1 LPYRHLAGSHR
12 TAAPALATLALGQGN
27 ALLDELDKR
36 IIRLLQRNARVPN
49 TEIGRALEV
58 TETTIRNRVS
68 RLLDEGLIEIVAVVN
83 PKATEATIS
92 AFLLLTVAP
101 PGLHDIAEAIKARA
115 EVRYLSL
122 VLGRGQIIAEA
133 FFRDHDHLLRFQ
145 SEFIGGLPNVT
156 GVETWVVVNVH
167 KLSYEWEI

>member
-1 LPYRHLAGSHR
+1 
-12 TAAPALATLALGQGN
+12 
-27 ALLDELDKR
+27 LLDDLDKR
-36 IIRLLQRNARVPN
+36 IIRVLQRNARVPN

-68 RLLDEGLIEIVAVVN
+68 RLIDEGLIEIVALVN

-92 AFLLLTVAP
+92 AFLLLTVSP
-101 PGLHDIAEAIKARA
+101 PGVQEVAELIKARP

-122 VLGRGQIIAEA
+122 IIGRGQIMVEA
-133 FFRDHDHLLRFQ
+133 FFRDHAHMLSFQ
-145 SEFIGGLPNVT
+145 TDFIATLPAVT
-156 GVETWVVVNVH
+156 GMESWLVVHVH

>member
-1 LPYRHLAGSHR
+1 MITRSGD
-12 TAAPALATLALGQGN
+12 

-49 TEIGRALEV
+49 TEIGRALDV

-68 RLLDEGLIEIVAVVN
+68 RLLDDGLIEIVAVVN
-83 PKATEATIS
+83 PRATEATIS
-92 AFLLLTVAP
+92 AFLLLTVSP
-101 PGLHDIAEAIKARA
+101 PGVHEVAELIKARA

-122 VLGRGQIIAEA
+122 VIGRGQIMVEA
-133 FFRDHDHLLRFQ
+133 FFRDHPHMLSFQ
-145 SEFIGGLPNVT
+145 TEFIAALPNVT
-156 GVETWVVVNVH
+156 GVESWLVVHVH

>member
-1 LPYRHLAGSHR
+1 V
-12 TAAPALATLALGQGN
+12 
-27 ALLDELDKR
+27 LDELDKR

-49 TEIGRALEV
+49 TEIGRSLEV

-68 RLLDEGLIEIVAVVN
+68 RLMDEGLIEIVAVVN

-101 PGLHDIAEAIKARA
+101 PGVHEVAEQIKARP

-122 VLGRGQIIAEA
+122 VLGRGQMMIEA
-133 FFRDHDHLLRFQ
+133 FFRDHPHLLSFQ
-145 SEFIGGLPNVT
+145 TEFLGGLPTVT
-156 GVETWVVVNVH
+156 SMESWVVVHVH

>member
-1 LPYRHLAGSHR
+1 M
-12 TAAPALATLALGQGN
+12 
-27 ALLDELDKR
+27 LDELDKR

-49 TEIGRALEV
+49 TEIGRALDV

-68 RLLDEGLIEIVAVVN
+68 RLLDDGLIEIVAVVN

-101 PGLHDIAEAIKARA
+101 PGVHEVAEEIKARA

-122 VLGRGQIIAEA
+122 VIGRGQIMAEA
-133 FFRDHDHLLRFQ
+133 FFRDPLHLLSFQ
-145 SEFIGGLPNVT
+145 TEFIAGLPNVT
-156 GVETWVVVNVH
+156 SVESWLVVHVH

>member
-1 LPYRHLAGSHR
+1 M
-12 TAAPALATLALGQGN
+12 
-27 ALLDELDKR
+27 LDELDKR

-49 TEIGRALEV
+49 TEIGRSLEV

-92 AFLLLTVAP
+92 AFLLLTVSP
-101 PGLHDIAEAIKARA
+101 PGVHEVAEQIRARA

-122 VLGRGQIIAEA
+122 VIGRGQIMVEA
-133 FFRDHDHLLRFQ
+133 FFRDHAHLLTFQ
-145 SEFIGGLPNVT
+145 TEFIGGLPTVT
-156 GVETWVVVNVH
+156 AMESWLVVHVH

>member
-1 LPYRHLAGSHR
+1 MPV
-12 TAAPALATLALGQGN
+12 
-27 ALLDELDKR
+27 LDELDKR

-49 TEIGRALEV
+49 TEIGRALDV

-68 RLLDEGLIEIVAVVN
+68 RLLDEKLIEIVAVVD

-101 PGLHDIAEAIKARA
+101 ADAGTAVDRLRERT
-115 EVRYLSL
+115 EVRYLSRT
-122 VLGRGQIIAEA
+122 VGRGQVMAEV
-133 FFRDHDHLLRFQ
+133 FFRDLTHLLAFQ
-145 SEFIGGLPNVT
+145 TDVLGALPGVQ
-156 GVETWVVVNVH
+156 GVETLLVGEVH